1 LVCLRAGYPAYDSG
15 VQTLTKKEI
24 ETLLETYDHDPAGSL
39 RVAIGSLLGVDC
51 PTWES
56 LTILL
61 PSRYTV
67 SGSLARQETAAMDD
81 LVKQLVEH
89 RAL

>member
-1 LVCLRAGYPAYDSG
+1 VR
-15 VQTLTKKEI
+15 TLTKKEV
-24 ETLLETYDHDPAGSL
+24 EALLETYDHDPVGSL
-39 RVAIGSLLGVDC
+39 CTAVSSLLEVDC

-56 LTILL
+56 MMALL
-61 PSRYTV
+61 PMRYAV

>member
-1 LVCLRAGYPAYDSG
+1 MMA
-15 VQTLTKKEI
+15 
-24 ETLLETYDHDPAGSL
+24 
-39 RVAIGSLLGVDC
+39 
-51 PTWES
+51 
-56 LTILL
+56 LL
-61 PSRYTV
+61 PMRYAV

>member
-1 LVCLRAGYPAYDSG
+1 MH
-15 VQTLTKKEI
+15 TLTKKEI
-24 ETLLETYDHDPAGSL
+24 EALLETYDLDPVNSL
-39 RVAIGSLLGVDC
+39 RTAVSSLLGVEC

-56 LTILL
+56 MMALL
-61 PSRYTV
+61 PSRY
-67 SGSLARQETAAMDD
+67 SSLSSLAQQETTAMDN

>member
-1 LVCLRAGYPAYDSG
+1 VR
-15 VQTLTKKEI
+15 TLTKKEV
-24 ETLLETYDHDPAGSL
+24 ETLLETYDHDPVGSL
-39 RVAIGSLLGVDC
+39 CTAVSSLLEVDC

-56 LTILL
+56 MMALL
-61 PSRYTV
+61 PMRYAV
-67 SGSLARQETAAMDD
+67 SGSLARQETATMDD